1 MVRVLVGKIEFN
13 GQAKPVSAT
22 PGLVTLHVWGISRR
36 QLPWALGRMA
46 LGRRPLRTVP
56 GLRFARLLGTSHGRT
71 FTATDADPLHWALLS
86 CWDSPAQ
93 AATFERSGYASGW
106 DARSDERLRL
116 ELLPLSSTGH
126 WSRMQPFGPEHQ
138 AASTAG
144 TTDTKDTKDTTG
156 PCAILTRARLVP
168 SKAMTFR
175 RAVPPVAAGLRCA
188 SGLRLARGIGEV
200 PIGLQATFSVWD
212 DLAAAKKFAYGNV
225 AHRDVVR
232 RTAEVGWYAEQLFAR
247 FAVIGASGELDG
259 RGVA

>member
-1 MVRVLVGKIEFN
+1 
-13 GQAKPVSAT
+13 VSAT

-36 QLPWALGRMA
+36 HVPWALSRMA
-46 LGRRPLRTVP
+46 LGRHPLRTVEGMP
-56 GLRFARLLGTSHGRT
+56 FARLLGTSRGRS

-86 CWDSPAQ
+86 CWDSPAD
-93 AATFERSGYASGW
+93 AAVFERTSYATGW

-116 ELLPLSSTGH
+116 ELLPLSSTGR
-126 WSRMQPFGPEHQ
+126 WSRRQPFGPEDQ
-138 AASTAG
+138 TA
-144 TTDTKDTKDTTG
+144 DTAG

-168 SKAMTFR
+168 GKALTFR
-175 RAVPPVAAGLRCA
+175 RAVPPVAAGLA
-188 SGLRLARGIGEV
+188 GAPGLRLARGIGEA

-247 FAVIGASGELDG
+247 FAVVGASGEVDG
-259 RGVA
+259 RRVS

>member
-1 MVRVLVGKIEFN
+1 MVRVLVGKIEFS

-36 QLPWALGRMA
+36 QLPWALSRMA

-71 FTATDADPLHWALLS
+71 FATTDADPLHWALLS

-93 AATFERSGYASGW
+93 AATFERSGYATGW
-106 DARSDERLRL
+106 DARSHERLRL
-116 ELLPLSSTGH
+116 ELLPLSSTGR
-126 WSRMQPFGPEHQ
+126 WSRMQPFGPENQ
-138 AASTAG
+138 AAST
-144 TTDTKDTKDTTG
+144 TD

-175 RAVPPVAAGLRCA
+175 RAVPPVAAGLRGA
-188 SGLRLARGIGEV
+188 SGLRLARGIGEM